1 MEKAEILKVRL
12 DNLQRRFDAA
22 LSLIAAVIDDPEL
35 ADNEKIETINGLL
48 RAKEDGK

>member
-22 LSLIAAVIDDPEL
+22 LSQIAEVIGDPTL
-35 ADNEKIETINGLL
+35 TDREKIEKIDGLL
-48 RAKEDGK
+48 RAEGGK